1 MDNPTPPI
9 SGQSPAP
16 EPPPS
21 AEVTAPDKGAFTNA
35 AQPFK
40 TMTFDSQEKK
50 MFWSSFVK
58 TMQNTIQED
67 SSRVIQALK
76 KMRQDEEDAQQ

>member
-9 SGQSPAP
+9 SGQPPVP
-16 EPPPS
+16 EPS
-21 AEVTAPDKGAFTNA
+21 SQETTAPDKGAFVNA

-40 TMTFDSQEKK
+40 TMTFDSKEKK
-50 MFWSSFVK
+50 MFWSSFVN
-58 TMQNTIQED
+58 TMQNAIQED

-76 KMRQDEEDAQQ
+76 KMRQDEEEAQQ